1 MHAGADVIGRMTPTV
16 TRYPDDPRRLI
27 IARIILS
34 VRRAAIEAY
43 LSPTHT
49 SILLAIGIGRAE
61 GRLLDVSGVA
71 AMACTSRQTVLRAV
85 SLMRKR
91 GDVEVRR
98 EGRRTLLTIA
108 PKRSLSPD
116 TKKFFDRA
124 ESLYRRAVRE
134 LSESDT

>member
-1 MHAGADVIGRMTPTV
+1 MTPTV
-16 TRYPDDPRRLI
+16 TRYSDDPRRLI

-43 LSPTHT
+43 LSHTQT
-49 SILLAIGIGRAE
+49 SILLAIGVGRIE

-71 AMACTSRQTVLRAV
+71 ALAGTSRQTVLRAV

-116 TKKFFDRA
+116 AKKFFDRV
-124 ESLYRRAVRE
+124 ESLYRRGVRE
-134 LSESDT
+134 LSETDT